1 MQCWRT
7 ELYGE
12 GLNQWKIVKS
22 EQSED
27 INDIISDALFNLLN
41 CLRRWLLIMTTGTTV
56 HACWR
61 WFTAHC
67 HLMSSLGLLD
77 DGPPSL
83 ANQPAQPPVQ
93 PVQPWA
99 KSLVCVTSW
108 HVTWSVLVI
117 FVHVCSYLDFGVA
130 EDLSDFSCIAC
141 GIYKMRC
148 CNPTATTYQMRSL
161 EPCIADGFAP
171 VKKAHVSLQWLIH
184 ENPNPCR
191 AHPALGLQMLSN
203 VKFAAISM
211 A

>member
-1 MQCWRT
+1 
-7 ELYGE
+7 
-12 GLNQWKIVKS
+12 
-22 EQSED
+22 
-27 INDIISDALFNLLN
+27 
-41 CLRRWLLIMTTGTTV
+41 MTTGTTV

-67 HLMSSLGLLD
+67 HLMSSLGPLD

-83 ANQPAQPPVQ
+83 ANQPVQPPVQ

-99 KSLVCVTSW
+99 KSLVC
-108 HVTWSVLVI
+108 HVLACDMICSRDVVY
-117 FVHVCSYLDFGVA
+117 VCSYLDFGVA

-171 VKKAHVSLQWLIH
+171 VEKAIHVSLRWSIH
-184 ENPNPCR
+184 ENPNSSR
-191 AHPALGLQMLSN
+191 AHPALGLPMWNLLLW
-203 VKFAAISM
+203 VWHIM
-211 A
+211 AYLVLETLFKCLEVPIHPIKSGNYIMRTFINS

>member
-1 MQCWRT
+1 
-7 ELYGE
+7 
-12 GLNQWKIVKS
+12 
-22 EQSED
+22 
-27 INDIISDALFNLLN
+27 
-41 CLRRWLLIMTTGTTV
+41 MTTGTTV

-67 HLMSSLGLLD
+67 HLMSSLGPLD

-83 ANQPAQPPVQ
+83 ANQPVQPPVQ

-99 KSLVCVTSW
+99 KSLVC
-108 HVTWSVLVI
+108 HVLACDMICSCDFCSCLVI
-117 FVHVCSYLDFGVA
+117 FLRVFIVVHTQRLLSVFWIPSTESTWTYLDFGVA
-130 EDLSDFSCIAC
+130 EELSDFSCIAC

-171 VKKAHVSLQWLIH
+171 VKKATRVSLQWLIH

-191 AHPALGLQMLSN
+191 AHPALGLQMLNCCYEYGILWPTLCLKPSSN
-203 VKFAAISM
+203 AWKCQSIR
-211 A
+211 